1 MRKFL
6 LSTALLGALSIPA
19 HAQDL
24 FLPSAQEGDVRA
36 STFIGQR
43 LYAAETPSDM
53 TEADG
58 AQTDWMD
65 VGEVNDVFLSRDGTV
80 DGVLVDIGGF
90 LGMGEHRVLVDMS
103 QVKFVADRSTADDPN
118 DYFLVVTATEDALKA
133 APQYQD
139 AAAPVA
145 ETAPADG
152 TDTAATT
159 ETAPVE
165 AAPAEAA
172 DPAATTS
179 AMAPANDGFVA
190 ATPEQITAEAL
201 TGASVYDAN
210 DERVGEI
217 AELILDADGNAQQAV
232 VDVGGFLGIG
242 EKPVALDMS
251 MVKIMKAAESDEL
264 RVYVGDTKEQLE
276 AMPTYEKG

>member
-24 FLPSAQEGDVRA
+24 FLPAAPEGDMRA

-43 LYAAETPSDM
+43 LYAVETPFDI

-58 AQTDWMD
+58 AQTDWKD

-139 AAAPVA
+139 AAATP
-145 ETAPADG
+145 
-152 TDTAATT
+152 

-165 AAPAEAA
+165 AAPAQAA
-172 DPAATTS
+172 DPAATT
-179 AMAPANDGFVA
+179 AEMAPANDGFVA

-201 TGASVYDAN
+201 TGASVYDTN
-210 DERVGEI
+210 DQRVGEV

-251 MVKIMKAAESDEL
+251 KVKIMKAASSDEL

>member
-24 FLPSAQEGDVRA
+24 FLPAAQEGDVRV

-43 LYAAETPSDM
+43 LYAAEAPSDM

-58 AQTDWMD
+58 AQTDWKD

-103 QVKFVADRSTADDPN
+103 QVKFVADGSTEDPS

-152 TDTAATT
+152 TDTAATP

-165 AAPAEAA
+165 AAPADAA
-172 DPAATTS
+172 DPAATT
-179 AMAPANDGFVA
+179 ADMAPANDGFVA
-190 ATPEQITAEAL
+190 ATPEQITADAL

-251 MVKIMKAAESDEL
+251 QVKIMKAADSDEL